1 MSQTPARLLAAVAAL
16 TFTSVSLLISSAA
29 RAQNSPPVPDLTGI
43 IKDEGWARVLG
54 KALFWDTVAR
64 ASGSDC
70 AGCHFVTGANHRIPD
85 QSAPPLRVLRAATA
99 GPVSQWLSA
108 PLGPDERDGIVEV
121 CSRQVTRQA
130 AEVPDFGPVR
140 TASRVGDEDPSCK
153 EDLTVRL
160 AHSLLEHKPLE
171 ERSINPGD
179 ATFGPS
185 GPHGNLVSP
194 TGHGLER
201 TYHWMIEQAFEEP
214 LWKTADGAGSNA
226 PVAYSKVE
234 KNFPLF
240 WGISV
245 LLYESTLDP
254 HWIRD
259 HEKAR
264 SLAIPAATRGQAE
277 WE

>member
-1 MSQTPARLLAAVAAL
+1 VLLKVPQTPARPLAAVAAL
-16 TFTSVSLLISSAA
+16 TLTAIQLIPSAA
-29 RAQNSPPVPDLTGI
+29 RAQDRPPVPDFTGI
-43 IKDEGWARVLG
+43 VKDEGWARILG

-70 AGCHFVTGANHRIPD
+70 SSCHFVTGANRRIPD
-85 QSAPPLRVLRAATA
+85 RPAPTTQVLRASTD
-99 GPVSQWLSA
+99 GPVAQWLNGPLA
-108 PLGPDERDGIVEV
+108 PDDRNGIVDV
-121 CSRQVTRQA
+121 CSRQVTTQP
-130 AEVPDFGPVR
+130 AEVPDSGPLHAA
-140 TASRVGDEDPSCK
+140 TRVADEDSSCK

-160 AHSLLEHKPLE
+160 AHSLLVRKPLD
-171 ERSINPGD
+171 ERSINPDD
-179 ATFGPS
+179 ATFGPA

-201 TYHWMIEQAFEEP
+201 TYQWMIEQAFEDP
-214 LWKTADGAGSNA
+214 LWRATDGATPQEPSR
-226 PVAYSKVE
+226 VE
-234 KNFPLF
+234 KNFQLF

-259 HEKAR
+259 HEAAR
-264 SLAIPAATRGQAE
+264 SLAVPAATHGQAE